1 MQIIKKCE
9 NCSRE
14 FAANKKTTRYCCK
27 KCYAESKRKRNHE
40 QSMEQK
46 KQAKE
51 LRDNSFIPCRHPDC
65 RYHGK
70 GTTATCDYI
79 LHTGVPRG
87 CSAANC
93 DKYVPGKQKQKS
105 IVFFDK
111 LTDEERAARAAQY
124 DALNMRLDQ
133 YEIQRRHS
141 KERKN

>member
-9 NCSRE
+9 KCGGE
-14 FAANKKTTRYCCK
+14 FVADRKTARYCSK
-27 KCYAESKRKRNHE
+27 KCYLESKKERNHDTCTE
-40 QSMEQK
+40 RKAK
-46 KQAKE
+46 KEKHQE
-51 LRDNSFIPCRHPDC
+51 NTFILCKHLDC
-65 RYHGK
+65 KYHSK

-79 LHTGVPRG
+79 LHTGMPRG

-93 DKYVPGKQKQKS
+93 DKYVPGKTKQKS
-105 IVFFDK
+105 IVIFDK
-111 LTDEERAARAAQY
+111 LTDEEKAARASQY